1 MTGAF
6 LVLGAALTA
15 AEPNVG
21 HDVLFDGFD
30 ATKGVEVWE
39 WGTFKGVRFAPSESG
54 MLWADFAP
62 VKTAPQ
68 GPWTVYLD
76 ARNNRRDAAKFEI
89 VLRFADGRTEKTACT
104 LEGTGWRTFTAK
116 GDAKLA
122 GWNLV
127 AAKGTD
133 ILLDCI
139 RIEQAKALAERPKPI
154 RVLQPGTNGVFCT
167 EYADGARFACELCT
181 TGGETWVELR
191 LGTNRFYDV
200 TTYSGRFTKNAMTKW
215 LHVDRRPVRIVTDQP
230 IDGVKARPVQPDP
243 REKFAVFDRIDMKGD
258 WCSIGTSISWYNDN
272 VGNAGG
278 RFTRGYQDRVR
289 DVLLFPRLINLGIS
303 GGTSGSH
310 ASWRSFPKA
319 RYYTIEHGINDWGQ
333 KVPVGTFDQYK
344 ANAATNTFYANY
356 RKIIET
362 VRKANSDAKIILCTP
377 RKAYGFGTYL
387 PKHADAAKD
396 GVYLKDYAE
405 AVRRIA
411 AEEKL
416 PVADFFA
423 TCGEHDE
430 LKGLSIDVALHPN
443 DPGYQRMADE
453 LIRAFKGCR

>member
-1 MTGAF
+1 MTTSAI
-6 LVLGAALTA
+6 
-15 AEPNVG
+15 
-21 HDVLFDGFD
+21 LF
-30 ATKGVEVWE
+30 A
-39 WGTFKGVRFAPSESG
+39 
-54 MLWADFAP
+54 
-62 VKTAPQ
+62 
-68 GPWTVYLD
+68 
-76 ARNNRRDAAKFEI
+76 
-89 VLRFADGRTEKTACT
+89 
-104 LEGTGWRTFTAK
+104 
-116 GDAKLA
+116 
-122 GWNLV
+122 

-139 RIEQAKALAERPKPI
+139 RIEQAKALSERPKPI

-200 TTYSGRFTKNAMTKW
+200 TTYSGRFT
-215 LHVDRRPVRIVTDQP
+215 
-230 IDGVKARPVQPDP
+230 
-243 REKFAVFDRIDMKGD
+243 
-258 WCSIGTSISWYNDN
+258 
-272 VGNAGG
+272 
-278 RFTRGYQDRVR
+278 RGYQDRVR
-289 DVLLFPRLINLGIS
+289 DVLLFPRLFNLGIS

-319 RYYTIEHGINDWGQ
+319 RYYTIEHGVNDWGK

-362 VRKANSDAKIILCTP
+362 VRKANPDAKIILCTP

-443 DPGYQRMADE
+443 NPGYQRMADE
-453 LIRAFKGCR
+453 LIRAFRR